1 MSAQDNPLIE
11 DGAAF
16 EVLLAQR
23 GITVQVPADKTLLQ
37 ALLDAGV
44 EVPFSCSEGV
54 CGTCVTKVLCGM
66 PDHWDSY
73 LLPEEQEKGDQI
85 MPCCSRSK
93 TARLTLDL

>member
-1 MSAQDNPLIE
+1 
-11 DGAAF
+11 
-16 EVLLAQR
+16 
-23 GITVQVPADKTLLQ
+23 
-37 ALLDAGV
+37 
-44 EVPFSCSEGV
+44 
-54 CGTCVTKVLCGM
+54 VLCGT